1 MSITLQHDLLISDL
15 FKGDLELTST
25 PNVYF
30 QLKKI
35 IDNPVKSLADAAFVI
50 ENDPSLSIRL
60 LKIVNSAFYGFPA
73 KIASIERAMGLIG
86 AEELQ
91 NLVLGTVVID
101 RFMKNPTS
109 LMSMSDFWARSIRCG
124 LIAQKIDVFLGK
136 EFSETIF
143 ICGILHNIG
152 QLVFFRKIPKL
163 AKEVHL
169 LIESKEN
176 PTDMD
181 EVDFEHQVIGFD
193 HYQTG
198 VELTK
203 LWQLPEVITKSIQLH
218 TYPDNVEKYHKLASI
233 IRLAD
238 NFSKMDTFS
247 TDLSSNNLK
256 ISDEALG
263 DIIDDAYDDFE
274 EVFSFFYPN

>member
-169 LIESKEN
+169 LTESKEN
-176 PTDMD
+176 PNDMD